1 MFLKGCTFIVHKN
14 ANANSMKKNTNRQ
27 PENNMQDDLHRTDP
41 DHQRKGYNEQ
51 NPSQPQGS
59 FKPDK
64 DQSKKT
70 EPTSAKKR
78 AAEKGE
84 HFIEKKRI

>member
-1 MFLKGCTFIVHKN
+1 
-14 ANANSMKKNTNRQ
+14 MKKNTNRQ

-59 FKPDK
+59 FNPDK
-64 DQSKKT
+64 DQSKKI
-70 EPTSAKKR
+70 EPTSVKKR
-78 AAEKGE
+78 AAEKE
-84 HFIEKKRI
+84 NISLKKRI